1 MSDWEVVKIANEA
14 DIHIGGTP
22 SRVIPSFWAEKPE
35 GNPWIAI
42 SDLKSK
48 FIFDTAEHITDRG
61 VRFSNVKMIPAG
73 STVMSF
79 KLSVGRTGITTCP
92 MYCNEAIAMF
102 LPRSERLNSRWLFH
116 ALPRATETVV
126 TDTAVK
132 GATLNKA
139 KMAEMVLNLPSPKE
153 QSKIAQVLDTL
164 DTAIH
169 QTEAIVE
176 KLKQVKQGLLH
187 DLLTR
192 GVDANGELRSP
203 QAEAPHLYKDSPLGS
218 IPREW
223 DAVKLALLVSS
234 IGQGWSP
241 DCESSPADSGSW
253 GVLKTTAITWTGYD
267 DQENKALP
275 PIFKPRPDLEVMA
288 EDILITRA
296 GPASRVGVVAYVE
309 SSREKLMI
317 SDKMY
322 RVRTLPTE
330 LPAYIALALSSQ
342 VVQVELGRAL
352 SGMAESQTNISQA
365 IVKDLV
371 VLRPPLEEQSA
382 IVDRV
387 RTSEGRIRE
396 EVESLEKLKALK
408 AGLMDDLLTGR
419 VRVTPLL
426 AQ

>member
-1 MSDWEVVKIANEA
+1 MAESQVNFANEVLLN
-14 DIHIGGTP
+14 TP
-22 SRVIPSFWAEKPE
+22 LSLPPIDEQRVMAQI
-35 GNPWIAI
+35 
-42 SDLKSK
+42 
-48 FIFDTAEHITDRG
+48 
-61 VRFSNVKMIPAG
+61 
-73 STVMSF
+73 
-79 KLSVGRTGITTCP
+79 
-92 MYCNEAIAMF
+92 
-102 LPRSERLNSRWLFH
+102 SER
-116 ALPRATETVV
+116 
-126 TDTAVK
+126 
-132 GATLNKA
+132 
-139 KMAEMVLNLPSPKE
+139 
-153 QSKIAQVLDTL
+153 L

-169 QTEAIVE
+169 QTEAIIA
-176 KLKQVKQGLLH
+176 KLKAVKQGLLH

-192 GVDANGELRSP
+192 GIAANGELRPP
-203 QAEAPHLYKDSPLGS
+203 QAEAPHLYKESPLGW
-218 IPREW
+218 IPKEW

-241 DCESSPADSGSW
+241 DCESRPADSGAW
-253 GVLKTTAITWTGYD
+253 GVLKTTAITWTGYE

-365 IVKDLV
+365 IVKNLS
-371 VLRPPLEEQSA
+371 VLRPPFEEQFS

-426 AQ
+426 AEAEQQPGSA